1 MIRKTAI
8 AFGLVLSLVIAVVS
22 LDVSASASRHH
33 HPPPTT
39 TTTST
44 STTIP
49 PTTTTTT
56 QPGTS
61 QPGLLP
67 GETTW
72 SSGAPSFDFGT
83 NDTINYGTP
92 NVDTLSSVQADLKG
106 GGLTILRVWAYGSD
120 SDATIL
126 QKVAAATGSGEVCMF
141 MLGQTNDLT
150 WLEHVVTETE
160 ANCPYYEFGNEPD
173 NGGSPANGSIATYT
187 SQWIADIPQL
197 RAIDPK
203 AQFGGPVI
211 MWSGSCCQFSGTTY
225 PDDMAYFLGVTAQ
238 AGVRADFID
247 YHDYPCTAG
256 KQDTEAACL
265 AATPGDFA
273 WNWNNV
279 IPYEQQYYGK
289 VIPTG
294 VSEYNF
300 DPGDQ
305 HLYDWCN
312 DSTFMTQWT
321 TAALDEIVKLRMSFA
336 NQFDSLNW
344 GGYGCYDMFSD
355 AAPYAAKPQFDAI
368 TSEIQK
374 YGGP

>member
-1 MIRKTAI
+1 
-8 AFGLVLSLVIAVVS
+8 
-22 LDVSASASRHH
+22 
-33 HPPPTT
+33 
-39 TTTST
+39 
-44 STTIP
+44 
-49 PTTTTTT
+49 
-56 QPGTS
+56 
-61 QPGLLP
+61 
-67 GETTW
+67 
-72 SSGAPSFDFGT
+72 
-83 NDTINYGTP
+83 
-92 NVDTLSSVQADLKG
+92 
-106 GGLTILRVWAYGSD
+106 
-120 SDATIL
+120 
-126 QKVAAATGSGEVCMF
+126 
-141 MLGQTNDLT
+141 
-150 WLEHVVTETE
+150 
-160 ANCPYYEFGNEPD
+160 
-173 NGGSPANGSIATYT
+173 
-187 SQWIADIPQL
+187 
-197 RAIDPK
+197 
-203 AQFGGPVI
+203 
-211 MWSGSCCQFSGTTY
+211 
-225 PDDMAYFLGVTAQ
+225 MAYFLGVTAQ

-279 IPYEQQYYGK
+279 IPYEKQYYGK

-321 TAALDEIVKLRMSFA
+321 TAALDEIVKLGMSFA

-355 AAPYAAKPQFDAI
+355 AAPYAPKPQFDAI
-368 TSEIQK
+368 VSEIKK